1 MRTCCRADRPNGM
14 QLGMDAIKSDEN
26 CQLRDG
32 CTNRRA
38 LSRYIADAAQAPG
51 SGGPGQGKRGFVM
64 AEV

>member
-1 MRTCCRADRPNGM
+1 M

-26 CQLRDG
+26 RQLRDG

-38 LSRYIADAAQAPG
+38 LSRYIPDAAQAPG
-51 SGGPGQGKRGFVM
+51 SGGLGQGKRGFVM